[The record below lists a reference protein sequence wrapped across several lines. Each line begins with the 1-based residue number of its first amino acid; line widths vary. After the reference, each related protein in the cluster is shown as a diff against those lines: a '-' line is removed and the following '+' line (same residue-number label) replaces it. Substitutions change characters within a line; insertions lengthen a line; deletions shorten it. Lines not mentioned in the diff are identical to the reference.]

1 VGNLY
6 NNKNIGTAFVV
17 LGSVLLLAIA
27 GEFLIKSLFIVL
39 ALVCVDYGLR
49 MMGNESLLQMI
60 KKWLNS

>member
-1 VGNLY
+1 MGNLY